1 MGVTGFV
8 FVDIFQTFQSSQSTQ
23 SVVQFPGKFMVGE
36 LEIP

>member
-8 FVDIFQTFQSSQSTQ
+8 FFDMFQTFQSFQSTQ
-23 SVVQFPGKFMVGE
+23 SVVQFRGKFMVGE